1 MRLEFFYPLG
11 FFPLGTPIVIT
22 YALYLFISIPNY
34 LRGKLLSGGD
44 PGDLY
49 PVTRL
54 MLPQL
59 DRDRGSYGVKET
71 MLAKL
76 FVDMLK
82 LGPNS
87 ADATRLKNYR
97 APTAGS
103 HITSIF

>member
-1 MRLEFFYPLG
+1 
-11 FFPLGTPIVIT
+11 
-22 YALYLFISIPNY
+22 
-34 LRGKLLSGGD
+34 
-44 PGDLY
+44 
-49 PVTRL
+49 

-97 APTAGS
+97 APTAG
-103 HITSIF
+103 IFVFAYYVHFLP

>member
-1 MRLEFFYPLG
+1 M
-11 FFPLGTPIVIT
+11 
-22 YALYLFISIPNY
+22 YLFISIPNY

-44 PGDLY
+44 PADLY